1 MTSHTRYNGVEI
13 RVANRDSLQN
23 LRLWNDQFKTNNAS
37 SSSSS
42 SSSASNATNDVVE
55 LTVTEA
61 LEKVDNLQLKIFPK
75 RKNGKSFKREKDI
88 QTNRVVKKT
97 KKPSALKLY
106 DVWLTVYYN
115 EDINAAVDE
124 IIAEDSLY
132 DNQSISHDFH
142 KETHSKKLG
151 HNDCFYMVDFKE
163 VGCVVVL
170 VCLEGNVLN

>member
-75 RKNGKSFKREKDI
+75 RKNGKSFKREAPRMR
-88 QTNRVVKKT
+88 TV
-97 KKPSALKLY
+97 PSALKLY

-132 DNQSISHDFH
+132 DNQSISHDYH
-142 KETHSKKLG
+142 KEHNAKKPA
-151 HNDCFYMVDFKE
+151 HNDCFYCVDFKE
-163 VGCVVVL
+163 VGCVVVV
-170 VCLEGNVLN
+170 VCLSVYLTIV

>member
-75 RKNGKSFKREKDI
+75 RKNGKSFKREKDV

-142 KETHSKKLG
+142 KEPKKLA

-163 VGCVVVL
+163 VGCVVVV

>member
-106 DVWLTVYYN
+106 DV
-115 EDINAAVDE
+115 
-124 IIAEDSLY
+124 
-132 DNQSISHDFH
+132 
-142 KETHSKKLG
+142 
-151 HNDCFYMVDFKE
+151 
-163 VGCVVVL
+163 
-170 VCLEGNVLN
+170 